1 MQTQDQILQAIFDQ
15 AFVGIAQIGLDCTW
29 LRVNSR
35 YCQMLG
41 YSESELRTKTL
52 RDITH
57 PDDYSNVLD
66 ARDQLL
72 AGTISSHS
80 MEKRYIRRD
89 GSIFWG
95 RLNRSLVRDEEG
107 QPKFFIAVVEDITE
121 RVQIEED
128 LRKREEQLEMA
139 QNAAGVGLWE
149 RDLRASTAVT
159 SGQYARLRGL
169 PPEQRRITH
178 EEWVAMTHP
187 DDRDR
192 LLADFQECV
201 ERTHIWDEEFRVVWP
216 DSSVHWLLTKGRVF
230 LDETGLPVRM
240 AGATLDIT
248 EWKQA
253 EQALRESEQRFRNM
267 ADAAPVMIWV
277 SGPDKLATFF
287 NKPWLDFRGRAM
299 EQELG
304 RGYRDGVH
312 PDDLERCTAI
322 YDAAFRARR
331 PFQKECRLRRADG
344 EYRWILDNGIPLYRE
359 GEFAGFIGSSV
370 DITEQK
376 LIEER
381 LRASESR
388 LLAAQR
394 LARLGSWE
402 RNEVTGK
409 TEFSAEMLNILGMPN
424 HPPRTLMEFL
434 NYVHAEDRECVRE
447 GALRARTGGSVS
459 GEYRIV
465 RAGGEVRFVRS
476 VLEAIRNERGE
487 VIRVVGV
494 TQDITDLRRAHEESV
509 ARQKLE
515 SVGTLASGI
524 AHDFNNLLGGV
535 LAQADMALDELASG
549 SSPED
554 ALKMIRKV
562 ALRGSEI
569 VHQLM
574 AYAGTGNEVVGPVDV
589 TRIVKEMVDL
599 LRVSVSKHARLETDL
614 GRDLPAVRISPAQV
628 RQIVMNL
635 VTNASEAL
643 GERDGI
649 IRVTTKCVRVNPG
662 SSAAI
667 IDRLPHGDYLQLEVS
682 DTGSGM
688 SPQTRSRVF
697 DPFFTT
703 KAAGRGLGLAVVDG
717 IVRGVGGTIHL
728 TSEPN
733 KGTTFQI
740 VLPCSD
746 TEHLGASS
754 PTMSSIEESR
764 FPHKQPAVLVVEDEV
779 VLRQAVAKMLRRRG
793 FEVLEAA
800 DGSSAVDILRT
811 AVDKI
816 DVILLDITIPGAT
829 SAEVVTAAA
838 HNYPNTR
845 VILTSAYSQEMVT
858 TPLSVPQVCGFIRKP
873 FQVEDLVTTL
883 RRAALA

>member
-1 MQTQDQILQAIFDQ
+1 MDSTAISRSGTFGCKEGNAQFGDSQKPDPSIPSRRKVYYSAKPSQKMHTQDQILQAIFDQ

-95 RLNRSLVRDEEG
+95 RLNRSLVRDEQG

-312 PDDLERCTAI
+312 PDDLER
-322 YDAAFRARR
+322 
-331 PFQKECRLRRADG
+331 
-344 EYRWILDNGIPLYRE
+344 
-359 GEFAGFIGSSV
+359 
-370 DITEQK
+370 
-376 LIEER
+376 
-381 LRASESR
+381 
-388 LLAAQR
+388 
-394 LARLGSWE
+394 
-402 RNEVTGK
+402 
-409 TEFSAEMLNILGMPN
+409 
-424 HPPRTLMEFL
+424 
-434 NYVHAEDRECVRE
+434 
-447 GALRARTGGSVS
+447 
-459 GEYRIV
+459 
-465 RAGGEVRFVRS
+465 
-476 VLEAIRNERGE
+476 
-487 VIRVVGV
+487 
-494 TQDITDLRRAHEESV
+494 
-509 ARQKLE
+509 
-515 SVGTLASGI
+515 
-524 AHDFNNLLGGV
+524 
-535 LAQADMALDELASG
+535 
-549 SSPED
+549 
-554 ALKMIRKV
+554 
-562 ALRGSEI
+562 
-569 VHQLM
+569 
-574 AYAGTGNEVVGPVDV
+574 
-589 TRIVKEMVDL
+589 
-599 LRVSVSKHARLETDL
+599 
-614 GRDLPAVRISPAQV
+614 
-628 RQIVMNL
+628 
-635 VTNASEAL
+635 
-643 GERDGI
+643 
-649 IRVTTKCVRVNPG
+649 
-662 SSAAI
+662 
-667 IDRLPHGDYLQLEVS
+667 
-682 DTGSGM
+682 
-688 SPQTRSRVF
+688 
-697 DPFFTT
+697 
-703 KAAGRGLGLAVVDG
+703 
-717 IVRGVGGTIHL
+717 
-728 TSEPN
+728 
-733 KGTTFQI
+733 
-740 VLPCSD
+740 
-746 TEHLGASS
+746 
-754 PTMSSIEESR
+754 
-764 FPHKQPAVLVVEDEV
+764 
-779 VLRQAVAKMLRRRG
+779 
-793 FEVLEAA
+793 
-800 DGSSAVDILRT
+800 
-811 AVDKI
+811 
-816 DVILLDITIPGAT
+816 
-829 SAEVVTAAA
+829 
-838 HNYPNTR
+838 
-845 VILTSAYSQEMVT
+845 
-858 TPLSVPQVCGFIRKP
+858 
-873 FQVEDLVTTL
+873 
-883 RRAALA
+883 